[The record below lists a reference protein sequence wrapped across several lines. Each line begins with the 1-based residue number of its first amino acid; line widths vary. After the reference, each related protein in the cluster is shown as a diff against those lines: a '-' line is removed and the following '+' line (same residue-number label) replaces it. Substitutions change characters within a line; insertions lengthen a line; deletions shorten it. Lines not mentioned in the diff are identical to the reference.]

1 MFVSLMQVTRVHAYL
16 TVPFVLSWSLLEA
29 MSAGAMIV
37 ASRTPPVEEVLS
49 DGVNGRLVDFF
60 DVDGWV
66 NALTEALATP
76 AANIAM
82 RRAARA
88 NILENY
94 DLRSLS
100 LPRLLAFLESGG
112 R

>member
-1 MFVSLMQVTRVHAYL
+1 
-16 TVPFVLSWSLLEA
+16 
-29 MSAGAMIV
+29 
-37 ASRTPPVEEVLS
+37 
-49 DGVNGRLVDFF
+49 
-60 DVDGWV
+60 
-66 NALTEALATP
+66 LTEALATP